1 MMTTAPRRPQVVII
15 GGGFGGINAAQALKD
30 ANVDVTVIDRRNH
43 HVFQPLLYQVAT
55 ASLSPADIAQPIRTI
70 LRKQENVI
78 AVLLANVTG
87 IDLAAQEVVLDGER
101 VGYDYLVLATGARHA
116 YFGHDEWEGLAPGL
130 KSLEDALEIRR
141 RILVAFEEAERTD
154 DEDARNRL
162 MTFVVVGGGPTGT
175 ELAGALGEIS
185 RQTLAREY
193 DRIDPTWAKIY
204 LFEAGP
210 RILSTFPESLSGKA
224 AKFLNGLG
232 VQVRTNTPVS
242 EVTEQGVVA
251 GDKSIP
257 AATVLWAAGVLASP
271 LAKTLD
277 VPVDRAGRVIV
288 NSDLT
293 APSHPNVFVIG
304 DLAALNGEDGRQ
316 LPGVAQVAIQQGQH
330 AAGNIVR
337 SMEGEAM
344 TPFAYD
350 DKGNL
355 ATIGRNKAVAEI
367 RGRKLSGFIA
377 WVVWLWI
384 HIYFLIGFRNRLGV
398 MLNWAW
404 SYLTFNRGARLIT
417 VTGYDK
423 SREIVG

>member
-1 MMTTAPRRPQVVII
+1 VII

-78 AVLLANVTG
+78 AVLLANVTD

-210 RILSTFPESLSGKA
+210 RILSSFPESLASKA
-224 AKFLNGLG
+224 AKYLNGLG
-232 VQVRTNTPVS
+232 VQVRASTPVS
-242 EVTEQGVVA
+242 EISEQGVIA
-251 GDKSIP
+251 GDKRIP

-271 LAKTLD
+271 VAKTLD
-277 VPVDRAGRVIV
+277 APLDRAGRVIV
-288 NSDLT
+288 NPDLT
-293 APSHPNVFVIG
+293 VPSHPNIFVVG

-316 LPGVAQVAIQQGQH
+316 LPGVAQVAIQQGKH
-330 AAGNIVR
+330 AAGNIIR
-337 SMEGEAM
+337 SMEGQAM
-344 TPFAYD
+344 TPFAYN

-355 ATIGRNKAVAEI
+355 ATIGRNKAVADI

-423 SREIVG
+423 SREIVE

>member
-1 MMTTAPRRPQVVII
+1 MSEQKHRPQVVII

-30 ANVDVTVIDRRNH
+30 ADVDVTVIDRRNH

-78 AVLLANVTG
+78 AVLLASVTG
-87 IDLAAQEVVLDGER
+87 IDLAAREVVLDGER
-101 VGYDYLVLATGARHA
+101 VGYDYLVVATGARHA

-162 MTFVVVGGGPTGT
+162 MTFVVAGGGPTGT

-210 RILSTFPESLSGKA
+210 RILSTFPESLSSKA

-251 GDKSIP
+251 GDKLIP
-257 AATVLWAAGVLASP
+257 AATVLWAAGVRASP
-271 LAKTLD
+271 LAKTLEL
-277 VPVDRAGRVIV
+277 PVDRAGRVIV

-293 APSHPNVFVIG
+293 APSHPDVFVIG

-316 LPGVAQVAIQQGQH
+316 LPGVAQVAIQQGKH
-330 AAGNIVR
+330 AAANIVR
-337 SMEGEAM
+337 SIEGEPM
-344 TPFAYD
+344 TPFTYN

-355 ATIGRNKAVAEI
+355 ATIGRNKAVADI

-423 SREIVG
+423 SREIVE